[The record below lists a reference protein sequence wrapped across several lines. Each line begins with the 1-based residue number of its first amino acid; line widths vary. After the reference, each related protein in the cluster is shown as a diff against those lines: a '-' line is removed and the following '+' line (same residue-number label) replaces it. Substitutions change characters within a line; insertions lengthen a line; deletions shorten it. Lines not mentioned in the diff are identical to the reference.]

1 MRNLAFKDSEEI
13 NQEITNNWVHVSP
26 GLICRDGGRRV
37 GVIEIACAFL
47 GGFLL
52 GDSNVGKQSDH
63 QKKKFFINKCIKAI
77 IP

>member
-26 GLICRDGGRRV
+26 GLISRDGGRQMV
-37 GVIEIACAFL
+37 VIEIACAFL

-52 GDSNVGKQSDH
+52 GDSNVEEWSSH
-63 QKKKFFINKCIKAI
+63 QKKKFFINKSIEAL